1 MCRAQRCVMC
11 GLKRPNY
18 GKPGSK
24 TATHCAPCAK
34 KEPQLGLVDVK
45 NKKVSSSG

>member
-1 MCRAQRCVMC
+1 MMC